1 MILFLHSGIR
11 YVVLAAALAVL
22 GYGLIGVVSRRPFD
36 ERMLK
41 LGSILAMSIH
51 VEILVGLG
59 LLFTGSFSPAVTG
72 HVFMML
78 FAAGTAQVVPS
89 VMRRRPPEERSY
101 LPYIISTTV
110 ALGLIAVGIMALGRP
125 VLG

>member
-1 MILFLHSGIR
+1 MILLLHSGLR
-11 YVVLAAALAVL
+11 YVVFVAALAVL
-22 GYGLIGVVSRRPFD
+22 GYGLLGVATRRAFD
-36 ERMLK
+36 ERMRK
-41 LGSILAMSIH
+41 LGSLFAVSLH
-51 VEILVGLG
+51 AELLVGLG

-89 VMRRRPPEERSY
+89 VMRRRPLEERSY
-101 LPYIISTTV
+101 LPYLVSTAV
-110 ALGLIAVGIMALGRP
+110 ALALVATGIMALGRP

>member
-1 MILFLHSGIR
+1 MLLLHSGLR
-11 YVVLAAALAVL
+11 YVILVVAVAVL
-22 GYGLIGVVSRRPFD
+22 GYGLSGVVTRRPFD
-36 ERMLK
+36 ERMRK
-41 LGSILAMSIH
+41 LGSLLAVSLH
-51 VEILVGLG
+51 AEILIGLG

-89 VMRRRPPEERSY
+89 VMRRRPPEQRSY
-101 LPYIISTTV
+101 LPYLISTAV
-110 ALGLIAVGIMALGRP
+110 ALALVAGGIMALGRP